1 MGDDAPQS
9 PSDGNTAGLSGDT
22 NAPPPVVADLHTDN
36 HHQAVPVHH
45 KEKEEVVPRVKA
57 LTPRPTF
64 MENLANSRDRQFKL
78 SRQDSS
84 ELERYFVR
92 EPDFQNGRVPEK
104 KKKKRRTMD
113 RDKD

>member
-9 PSDGNTAGLSGDT
+9 PSDGTTGGLSGDT
-22 NAPPPVVADLHTDN
+22 NAPAPVVTDVHHDA

-45 KEKEEVVPRVKA
+45 REKEELLPRVKA

-92 EPDFQNGRVPEK
+92 VPDL
-104 KKKKRRTMD
+104 
-113 RDKD
+113 

>member
-9 PSDGNTAGLSGDT
+9 PSDATTANSSSDT
-22 NAPPPVVADLHTDN
+22 NAPPPVVTDLHTDD
-36 HHQAVPVHH
+36 HHQAVPAHYR
-45 KEKEEVVPRVKA
+45 EKEELLPRIKP

-64 MENLANSRDRQFKL
+64 MENLANSRERQFKL

-92 EPDFQNGRVPEK
+92 EPDF
-104 KKKKRRTMD
+104 
-113 RDKD
+113 

>member
-9 PSDGNTAGLSGDT
+9 PSDATNTGSSGDT
-22 NAPPPVVADLHTDN
+22 NVPPPVVTDLHTNSD
-36 HHQAVPVHH
+36 HHQTAPVHH
-45 KEKEEVVPRVKA
+45 REKEELLPRVKA

-92 EPDFQNGRVPEK
+92 DLF
-104 KKKKRRTMD
+104 
-113 RDKD
+113 

>member
-9 PSDGNTAGLSGDT
+9 PSDGTTGGLSGDT
-22 NAPPPVVADLHTDN
+22 NVPPPVVTDVHTDA
-36 HHQAVPVHH
+36 HHQAVPAHH
-45 KEKEEVVPRVKA
+45 KEKEELQPRVKA

-92 EPDFQNGRVPEK
+92 EPDL
-104 KKKKRRTMD
+104 
-113 RDKD
+113 